1 MTSPSLRAATLNS
14 LLVAAGIAFL
24 SVVIGMPLAFGV
36 ARTRM
41 RGKSFVRAAV
51 VLALVSPEFLIAMG
65 YILIAGPNA
74 GYANVALRDLLGS
87 TASTGPFDIFTLWGL
102 VMTALPN
109 GVAFLPTS
117 RPSSA
122 TARSA
127 RRRASA

>member
-1 MTSPSLRAATLNS
+1 M
-14 LLVAAGIAFL
+14 
-24 SVVIGMPLAFGV
+24 VIGTPLAFGV

-109 GVAFLPTS
+109 GS
-117 RPSSA
+117 PSSSS
-122 TARSA
+122 RWC
-127 RRRASA
+127 RRCPTWTRRWRMRRGCAEPRRCAPS